1 MQRHILILVENLSV
15 PFDRR
20 VWQESLALV
29 GAGYRVTVICPTGAK
44 QDRELEAVV
53 EGVRILRYPLRAAT
67 RGPLGYLR
75 EYTLAL
81 WHTLRLAIKVRRE
94 GRIDVVHACNPP
106 DLLFLIALVLRP
118 WGTRFVFDHHD
129 LVPELFMSRFPGCGR
144 VLYRLTRFVERLTF
158 AAADAVIST
167 NESYRRVAIER
178 GKKAAD
184 RVTVVRSAPDLS
196 RFAQREPDEGLRRG
210 KLYLLA
216 YLGVMGPQDGVDYA
230 LRSVQLLRD
239 DLGRDDIHCIFMGTG
254 DAFEEMV
261 ALSEEL
267 GVSDIVE
274 FPGRVPDE
282 FVQRCLSTADVCLSP
297 DPLNPLNDVST
308 MNKVVEYMAMGR
320 PIVSFDL
327 LEARVSAGDA
337 AVYVPGNDELAFA
350 TATDALLRDPERRRR
365 MGEWGRNRVQQELS
379 WEVSRRALLQFY
391 DRCFAGGH
399 PRNKAVSKLGWYVGR
414 AAAMSPHEIAW
425 RAARLVD
432 GLTGRDGLREV
443 TDARML
449 ASSRPDWDA
458 LMQAFR
464 DGTGRSVLLDGDRAD
479 RICRERPTEVAA
491 LLVEAEKLIA
501 GQRAYFGCPSVN
513 VGSPVDWNYDPVN
526 DYRWPAVAGSRI
538 NHRVASS
545 DPKWIWELNRLQHLP
560 VLAQAWLFTGDPRF
574 AEAAF
579 DDLESWLEQNPIGTG
594 IAWRGSFEVGIRA
607 ISVAVALQGLRH
619 SPAMTTRRYRAVIRM
634 LDASARYCWSG
645 RSRFSSANNH
655 LIGELAGLI
664 TVQSLIPELKVPA
677 SRREC
682 AIESLAAE
690 ADRQILPDGA
700 GAEQSIAYQ
709 MFAAELLAVAVVLL
723 RLRGDH
729 VPSQLVAALDRS
741 ADYLAALVG
750 SDDPSPRY
758 GDDDD
763 SFALRLG
770 AEPKRTV
777 RQHLGIVAA
786 ITESG
791 VAAAY
796 GETTLTSAW
805 IAAALDT
812 RTGEIGTGVGRCG
825 ATTGFY
831 APHGGLVVLRNGGD
845 RLTMDVGPLGYLSI
859 AAHGHADAL
868 AVTLSAQG
876 REVIVDPG
884 TASFYG
890 KPEWRAVHR
899 GTRAHPTVCVDGAD
913 QSATGGT
920 FYWRRHAATTVRSV
934 DLDRGIVDAEHDG
947 YRRLEDPVMHRRWLV
962 APPGDATVAIV
973 DWLDGRSTHDVAVS
987 WPLHPEL
994 DVMPMCHGHMAVR
1007 DGLPVLQLC
1016 YAATSPVDAEQ
1027 VRADAN
1033 SHLGW
1038 WSDRLEA
1045 RTPAW
1050 LVGARCR
1057 TAFRV
1062 AILSLLRTVDAGVIT
1077 EPKLVRDGALLVAS
1091 WSEQGVRREV
1101 VIDTSG
1107 DGNVVTQAAM
1117 PAPSLI
1123 GES

>member
-20 VWQESLALV
+20 VWQESQALV

-44 QDRELEAVV
+44 QDREREAVID
-53 EGVRILRYPLRAAT
+53 GVRILRYPLRAAT
-67 RGPLGYLR
+67 GGPLGYLR

-118 WGTRFVFDHHD
+118 GGTRFVFDHHD
-129 LVPELFMSRFPGCGR
+129 LVPELFMSRFPGGGR
-144 VLYRLTRFVERLTF
+144 VLYRLTTFVERLTF

-178 GKKAAD
+178 GKMAAD

-196 RFAQREPDEGLRRG
+196 RFAQREPDQRMRRG
-210 KLYLLA
+210 KSYLLT

-230 LRSVQLLRD
+230 LRAVRLMRD
-239 DLGRDDIHCIFMGTG
+239 ELGRNDIHCIFMGAG
-254 DAFEEMV
+254 DAFDEMV
-261 ALSEEL
+261 ALSEQL
-267 GVSDIVE
+267 GLSDIVE
-274 FPGRVPDE
+274 FPGRVPDD

-327 LEARVSAGDA
+327 VEARVSAGEA
-337 AVYVPGNDELAFA
+337 AVYVPANDELAFA
-350 TATDALLRDPERRRR
+350 IATDALLRDPERRRR
-365 MGEWGRNRVQQELS
+365 MGEWGRRRVQQELS

-391 DRCFAGGH
+391 ERCFAGER
-399 PRNKAVSKLGWYVGR
+399 PKNEAASKLDWYVGR
-414 AAAMSPHEIAW
+414 AAAMSPREIAW
-425 RAARLVD
+425 RARRLVD
-432 GLTGRDGLREV
+432 GVTGRDGLREV

-449 ASSRPDWDA
+449 AGSSLDWDA
-458 LMQAFR
+458 LLQAFR
-464 DGTGRSVLLDGDRAD
+464 DGAGRPILLGRERAD
-479 RICRERPTEVAA
+479 LIAREHPTEVAH
-491 LLVEAEKLIA
+491 LLVEAEHLIA
-501 GQRAYFGCPSVN
+501 GERAYFGCPSVN

-526 DYRWPAVAGSRI
+526 DYRWPAVAGSKI
-538 NHRVASS
+538 NHRVASG

-560 VLAQAWLFTGDPRF
+560 VLAQAWLFTGDRRF

-579 DDLESWLEQNPIGTG
+579 DDLDSWLDQNPIGTG
-594 IAWRGSFEVGIRA
+594 IAWRGSFEAGIRA
-607 ISVAVALQGLRH
+607 ISVALAVQGLRH
-619 SPAMTTRRYRAVIRM
+619 SSALTPRRYRAVVRM

-664 TVQSLIPELKVPA
+664 TVQSLIPELEVPA
-677 SRREC
+677 SLRER
-682 AIESLAAE
+682 AIGSLAAE
-690 ADRQILPDGA
+690 ADQQILPDGA

-709 MFAAELLAVAVVLL
+709 MFAAELMALAVVMV
-723 RLRGDH
+723 RLRGDDA
-729 VPSQLVAALDRS
+729 PPRLVAALNRS

-750 SDDPSPRY
+750 SDDPAPRY

-786 ITESG
+786 ITGSA
-791 VAAAY
+791 VAAAS

-805 IAAALDT
+805 IAAALGT
-812 RTGEIGTGVGRCG
+812 CTGQTGTGIG
-825 ATTGFY
+825 ARGVTEGLY
-831 APHGGLVVLRNGGD
+831 APHGGLVVLRNGQD

-876 REVIVDPG
+876 RDVIVDPG

-890 KPEWRAVHR
+890 QPEWRAVHR

-913 QSATGGT
+913 QSVTGGT

-934 DLDRGIVDAEHDG
+934 DLDRGVVDAEHDG
-947 YRRLEDPVMHRRWLV
+947 YRRLEDPVIHRRWLV
-962 APPGDATVAIV
+962 APPGDATVAVV
-973 DWLDGRSTHDVAVS
+973 DLLDGRQVHDVAVS

-994 DVMPMCHGHMAVR
+994 DVTPVAYGHMVIR

-1016 YAATSPVDAEQ
+1016 YAGTSPVNAEQ
-1027 VRADAN
+1027 VRADPT

-1050 LVGARCR
+1050 LVGARSR
-1057 TAFRV
+1057 TTLPV
-1062 AILSLLRTVDAGVIT
+1062 AILSLLHTVDAGEVT
-1077 EPKLVRDGALLVAS
+1077 EPKLVLDGALLVAS
-1091 WSEQGVRREV
+1091 WCERGVRREV
-1101 VIDTSG
+1101 LIDANG
-1107 DGNVVTQAAM
+1107 DGNVVTHAAM